1 MANHKKKD
9 EIKDKEEPL
18 NKRMRLELL
27 TQIKYTLIYDE
38 QVDQAGIDMR
48 LKEYEERIHK

>member
-1 MANHKKKD
+1 
-9 EIKDKEEPL
+9 
-18 NKRMRLELL
+18 MRLELL